1 MAVAPVEGVALSPTL
16 LRTRILQRFEGS
28 QPGHELA
35 DWRMLGLDAERSRRL
50 QRHFPPDPVPA
61 AVLVALVDRPE
72 GLTVLLTER
81 ASQLAKHA
89 AQISFPGGRLEHSDS
104 GFAGAA
110 LREAQEEI
118 GLDPAHVRVFGYLPD
133 HLVFS
138 GFRVTPVLSLVTP
151 PFDLAVNADEVAN
164 VFEVPVDYLFDVAN
178 HKARLRRV
186 GDEDMLLYDITWN
199 ERNIWG
205 ATAGMLL
212 TFARMTREAERH
224 EPGPQG
230 ENS

>member
-1 MAVAPVEGVALSPTL
+1 LSE
-16 LRTRILQRFEGS
+16 RDNSGSWRSRILRRFAGT
-28 QPGHELA
+28 QPLHDA
-35 DWRMLGLDAERSRRL
+35 TDWRVLGLDSERSRRL
-50 QRHFPPDPVPA
+50 QRHLPQNPVPA
-61 AVLVALVDRPE
+61 AVLVPLIDRPE
-72 GLTVLLTER
+72 GLTILLTER
-81 ASQLAKHA
+81 ASQLANHA
-89 AQISFPGGRLEHSDS
+89 AQISFPGGRLEPSDPD
-104 GFAGAA
+104 FASAA

-118 GLDPAHVRVFGYLPD
+118 GLDPAHVEVFGYLPD
-133 HLVFS
+133 HVVIS

-151 PFDLAVNADEVAN
+151 PFELAINAGEVAN
-164 VFEVPVDYLFDVAN
+164 VFEVPVDYLFDAAN

-212 TFARMTREAERH
+212 TFARMTRETGQTE
-224 EPGPQG
+224 G